1 MREIIA
7 SLPYPPSIN
16 TYYVHTRRG
25 VRLAEKGKAYR
36 ETVESAIHEQGL
48 ALNIEC
54 PVCVQVV
61 VYPPD
66 HRRRD
71 VDNTMK
77 ALLDALTHAD
87 VWGDDAQVDQLF
99 IYRGVVVPKGKVLMT
114 INESG
119 LLIPSEPS
127 LALKILE

>member
-7 SLPYPPSIN
+7 LLPYPPSVN

-25 VRLAEKGKAYR
+25 VRVADKGKQYR
-36 ETVESAIHEQGL
+36 AAVEAAIHEQGL
-48 ALNIEC
+48 AAHIDH

-71 VDNTMK
+71 VDNTLK
-77 ALLDALTHAD
+77 ALLDSLTHAD

-99 IYRGVVVPKGKVLMT
+99 VYRGQVVPGGQILLT

-119 LLIPSEPS
+119 LIIPSELS